1 MSGLRLAAEYPA
13 VSRPT
18 GSGHRTA
25 DPAPRLGDEPPA
37 LWLPAALGA
46 LAARRLESEQVKVSL
61 PFDEAIRRALRV
73 PPPPE
78 GWAAERRGEQS
89 EKPRRKRAAG

>member
-1 MSGLRLAAEYPA
+1 MRQKRGVPA
-13 VSRPT
+13 NSKRPKRN
-18 GSGHRTA
+18 G
-25 DPAPRLGDEPPA
+25 P
-37 LWLPAALGA
+37 
-46 LAARRLESEQVKVSL
+46 VKVDL

-78 GWAAERRGEQS
+78 GWAVERRAEQI